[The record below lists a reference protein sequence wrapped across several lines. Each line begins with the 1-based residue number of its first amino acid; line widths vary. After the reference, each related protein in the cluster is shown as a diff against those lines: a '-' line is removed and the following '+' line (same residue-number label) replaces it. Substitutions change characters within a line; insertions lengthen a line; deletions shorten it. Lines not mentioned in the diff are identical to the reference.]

1 MIEMSVQVTLN
12 IDSDLYRRA
21 EKIARS
27 RRRDVADLLA
37 ESITL
42 PDMPPAAKEN
52 GPKAVTTSSA
62 SAERDVAREEAAF
75 YRLHPELWQK
85 YPGQYVAIYNEEV
98 VDHDVDQ
105 VSLYLRVKAQYPGQ
119 FVWIAPVK
127 ETAAEEYVIR
137 SPRSVGPS

>member
-1 MIEMSVQVTLN
+1 MVEMSVKVTLN
-12 IDSDLYRRA
+12 IDNDLYRRA

-42 PDMPPAAKEN
+42 PEVETAAS
-52 GPKAVTTSSA
+52 VSS
-62 SAERDVAREEAAF
+62 ERAVAREEAAF

-98 VDHDVDQ
+98 VDHDSDQ
-105 VSLYLRVKAQYPGQ
+105 VALYLRVKARYPGQ
-119 FVWIAPVK
+119 FVWIAPIK
-127 ETAAEEYVIR
+127 ETAVEEYVIH
-137 SPRSVGPS
+137 SPRSVEPV